1 MYLNGAI
8 PPATRVTR
16 NARDLR
22 RYVTI
27 IRDTAAARFPTTATI
42 RGNWFSGDFVMKLQR
57 RGNPGTI
64 DDREIPRLSLSLSL
78 SLSTFI
84 FTEGKTVHRKTA
96 TLRHCDISARLS
108 DASFDLSE
116 EAGGREREH
125 ARNLSRSLSFGAFQ
139 HPRRVIPRVDYENA
153 CWPGKRITIH
163 EYTKPRRGFAS
174 GSRRYD
180 FPKYKHTRRK
190 WQR

>member
-8 PPATRVTR
+8 PRATRVTR

-64 DDREIPRLSLSLSL
+64 DDREIPRLSLFLSPRSYL
-78 SLSTFI
+78 LKVKP
-84 FTEGKTVHRKTA
+84 FTGKLPRCDTA
-96 TLRHCDISARLS
+96 TFR
-108 DASFDLSE
+108 
-116 EAGGREREH
+116 
-125 ARNLSRSLSFGAFQ
+125 
-139 HPRRVIPRVDYENA
+139 PV
-153 CWPGKRITIH
+153 
-163 EYTKPRRGFAS
+163 
-174 GSRRYD
+174 
-180 FPKYKHTRRK
+180 
-190 WQR
+190 